1 MSRISLFKGSNNLS
15 FFPPFQIFS
24 PKLGKENMQTDFEL
38 KVKERKKEK
47 LLQSNF
53 NLRSGAV
60 ETQKNCVLSN
70 MVLSYKLIN
79 PERWCN

>member
-1 MSRISLFKGSNNLS
+1 MGRISLFKGSNNPPPSPLS
-15 FFPPFQIFS
+15 KIFPQAA
-24 PKLGKENMQTDFEL
+24 KGKHANRL
-38 KVKERKKEK
+38 RVKGERKKEK

-60 ETQKNCVLSN
+60 ETQKKCTFSN

-79 PERWCN
+79 PERLCN

>member
-1 MSRISLFKGSNNLS
+1 
-15 FFPPFQIFS
+15 
-24 PKLGKENMQTDFEL
+24 MQTDFEL

-60 ETQKNCVLSN
+60 ETQKKCALSN
-70 MVLSYKLIN
+70 MVSYKLIN